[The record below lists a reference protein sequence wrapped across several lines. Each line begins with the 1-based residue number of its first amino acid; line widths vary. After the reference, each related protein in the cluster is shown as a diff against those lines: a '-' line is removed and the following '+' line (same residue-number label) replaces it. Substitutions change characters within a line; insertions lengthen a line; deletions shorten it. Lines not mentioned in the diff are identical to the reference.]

1 MALNAMDRDS
11 SVDPGVDFYR
21 FANGG
26 WLAAN
31 PIPAGYGAWG
41 SFEEVQTRNETLIHE
56 LLKQA
61 VDQPANELDRKLGDY
76 FASGMDVD
84 TIESA
89 GIAPIEPML
98 NAIDPLMSHKEVL
111 EFLPRL
117 HDFGVAA
124 LFMWGV
130 DVDHDDSTRNLL
142 WLVPAGLGLPER
154 ESYFADSEAAT
165 SLRLAYVDHVR
176 AQLINVNTPE
186 TEAGALAPGILEF
199 ETRLAEQHM
208 KAEERRDLDRTLN
221 RFSIDAL
228 GELAPDLGLPQYLI
242 GVGAAQA
249 QSVNVENIEYLQ
261 QLNAIVESTDLATL
275 RGYLKFR
282 VVSACASALPARIE
296 DEAFAFYGRRVGG
309 QTEPKER
316 YKRVIAALGSD
327 MGEAIGQR
335 FVDETFSP
343 AAKDRA
349 LEMVAEIIEEMR
361 RSLQTRTWMTEE
373 TRAQALIK
381 LDAFGVKIGYPD
393 QWRDW
398 SGLEITRDSYATNR
412 LNATRFELDRERAKI
427 AAPVDEN
434 DWEMPPHIVNAYFHP
449 TRNEIVFPAGILQP
463 PMFDADADDAV
474 NYGGIGTV
482 IAHEIT
488 HGFDD
493 QGRRFDANGAFVDWW
508 HEEDQ
513 EHFTALADR
522 LVDQFDEYVIVDDVH
537 VNGRL
542 TLGENIADLG
552 GIALAQRAHSRISV
566 GSPTIDG
573 LTPGQRFFLANATLW
588 RANMSEELKRTLA
601 QIDPHSPRD
610 IRVAGPF
617 SNLDAFQEAF
627 ALADDAPIMRSKEE
641 RIEIW

>member
-1 MALNAMDRDS
+1 MALHAADRDQ
-11 SVDPGVDFYR
+11 SVNPGVDFYR

-41 SFEEVQTRNETLIHE
+41 AFEEVQTRNETLIHE

-61 VDQPANELDRKLGDY
+61 AVDPANELDRKLGDY
-76 FASGMDVD
+76 FASGMDTD
-84 TIESA
+84 AIERA
-89 GIAPIEPML
+89 GISPIEPML
-98 NAIDPLMSHKEVL
+98 TAIEQLSSHQELL

-117 HDFGVAA
+117 HDFGVGA

-154 ESYFADSEAAT
+154 ESYFADSEAAV
-165 SLRLAYVDHVR
+165 SLRAAYVDHAR
-176 AQLINVNTPE
+176 AQLINVDTPE
-186 TEAGALAPGILEF
+186 GEAAALAPAILDF
-199 ETRLAEQHM
+199 ETRLAEVHM
-208 KAEERRDLDRTLN
+208 RAEERRDLDRTLN
-221 RFSIDAL
+221 RLTIEEL
-228 GELAPDLGLPQYLI
+228 GSLAPELQLPKYLVA
-242 GVGAAQA
+242 VGASQA
-249 QSVNVENIEYLQ
+249 RTVNVENIAYLK
-261 QLNAIVESTDLATL
+261 QLNAILESTPLSTVQ
-275 RGYLKFR
+275 GYLKFR
-282 VVSACASALPARIE
+282 VVSASASALPARIE
-296 DEAFAFYGRRVGG
+296 DEAFEFYGRRVGG

-327 MGEAIGQR
+327 MGEAVGPR

-343 AAKDRA
+343 AAKARA

-361 RSLQTRTWMTEE
+361 RSLQTRTWMSEQ

-398 SGLEITRDSYATNR
+398 SGLEITRESYATNR
-412 LNATRFELDRERAKI
+412 LKATRFELDREIAKI
-427 AAPVDEN
+427 AAPVDPN

-508 HEEDQ
+508 QEDDQ
-513 EHFTALADR
+513 RHFTALADR
-522 LVDQFDEYVIVDDVH
+522 LVEQFDEYVIVDDVH

-552 GIALAQRAHSRISV
+552 GVALAQRALARISADA
-566 GSPTIDG
+566 PLIDG
-573 LTPGQRFFLANATLW
+573 LTPNQRFFLANATLW

-617 SNLDAFQEAF
+617 SNLDAFQQAF
-627 ALADDAPIMRSKEE
+627 SLAEDAPIMRSRQE

>member
-1 MALNAMDRDS
+1 MALHAADRDQ
-11 SVDPGVDFYR
+11 SVNPGVDFYR

-41 SFEEVQTRNETLIHE
+41 AFEEVQTRNETLIHE

-61 VDQPANELDRKLGDY
+61 AVDPANELDRKLGDY
-76 FASGMDVD
+76 FASGMDTD
-84 TIESA
+84 AIERA
-89 GIAPIEPML
+89 GISPIEPML
-98 NAIDPLMSHKEVL
+98 TAIEQLSSHQELL

-117 HDFGVAA
+117 HDFGVGA

-154 ESYFADSEAAT
+154 ESHFADSEAAV
-165 SLRLAYVDHVR
+165 SLRAAYVDHAR
-176 AQLINVNTPE
+176 AQLINVDTPE
-186 TEAGALAPGILEF
+186 GEAAALAPAILDF
-199 ETRLAEQHM
+199 ETRLAEVHM
-208 KAEERRDLDRTLN
+208 RAEERRDLDRTLN
-221 RFSIDAL
+221 RLTIEEL
-228 GELAPDLGLPQYLI
+228 GSLAPELQLPKYLVA
-242 GVGAAQA
+242 VGASQA
-249 QSVNVENIEYLQ
+249 RTVNVENIAYLK
-261 QLNAIVESTDLATL
+261 QLNAILESTPLSTVQ
-275 RGYLKFR
+275 GYLKFR
-282 VVSACASALPARIE
+282 VVSASASALPARIE
-296 DEAFAFYGRRVGG
+296 DEAFEFYGRRVGG

-327 MGEAIGQR
+327 MGEAVGQR

-343 AAKDRA
+343 AAKARA

-361 RSLQTRTWMTEE
+361 RSLQTRTWMSEQ

-398 SGLEITRDSYATNR
+398 SGLEITRESYATNR
-412 LNATRFELDRERAKI
+412 LKATRFELDREIAKI
-427 AAPVDEN
+427 AAPVDPN

-508 HEEDQ
+508 QEDDQ
-513 EHFTALADR
+513 RHFTALADR
-522 LVDQFDEYVIVDDVH
+522 LVEQFDEYVIVDDVH

-552 GIALAQRAHSRISV
+552 GVALAQRALARISADA
-566 GSPTIDG
+566 PLIDG
-573 LTPGQRFFLANATLW
+573 LTPNQRFFLANATLW

-617 SNLDAFQEAF
+617 SNLDAFQQAF
-627 ALADDAPIMRSKEE
+627 SLAEDAPIMRSRQE